1 VGSLPKDGSSS
12 LPFAIKNSG
21 YSLIGK
27 IFALGAKAESSNLST
42 LNISKKC
49 F

>member
-12 LPFAIKNSG
+12 LPFAKKPG

-42 LNISKKC
+42 LKV
-49 F
+49 